1 MIKINGL
8 TKKYK
13 DCIAVNNL
21 SLEIRDN
28 ELFALLGVNGAG
40 KTTTIKML
48 SCITAPT
55 EGDATVNGFSILKE
69 QEEIK
74 KIIGLSPQ
82 ETSIARNLT
91 VKENLM
97 FYGGIFGLEKDELKK
112 RVKEII
118 DKFKLNK
125 YEKKYARNLSGGT
138 MRKLSIGIALISKP
152 EVLFLDE
159 PTLGLD
165 VISRHDLW
173 DIIQELKKDTTIIL
187 TTHYLE
193 EAEAL
198 ADRIGIMSEG
208 SLIEPGTSAEL
219 IEKAKAS
226 NFEQAFITLV
236 KEKNA

>member
-1 MIKINGL
+1 
-8 TKKYK
+8 
-13 DCIAVNNL
+13 
-21 SLEIRDN
+21 
-28 ELFALLGVNGAG
+28 
-40 KTTTIKML
+40 
-48 SCITAPT
+48 
-55 EGDATVNGFSILKE
+55 
-69 QEEIK
+69 
-74 KIIGLSPQ
+74 
-82 ETSIARNLT
+82 
-91 VKENLM
+91 M

-173 DIIQELKKDTTIIL
+173 DIIQELKEDTTIIL

-208 SLIEPGTSAEL
+208 SLIELGTAAEL

>member
-8 TKKYK
+8 TKKFK

-28 ELFALLGVNGAG
+28 ELFALLGVDGAG

-55 EGDATVNGFSILKE
+55 EGDATVNGFSILKD

-74 KIIGLSPQ
+74 NIIGLSPQ

-208 SLIEPGTSAEL
+208 SLIELGTSAEL

>member
-1 MIKINGL
+1 
-8 TKKYK
+8 
-13 DCIAVNNL
+13 
-21 SLEIRDN
+21 
-28 ELFALLGVNGAG
+28 
-40 KTTTIKML
+40 ML

-74 KIIGLSPQ
+74 NIIGLSPQ

-173 DIIQELKKDTTIIL
+173 DIIQELKEDTTIIL

-208 SLIEPGTSAEL
+208 SLIELGTAAEL

>member
-208 SLIEPGTSAEL
+208 SLIELGTAAEL

>member
-74 KIIGLSPQ
+74 NIIGLSPQ

>member
-74 KIIGLSPQ
+74 NIIGLSPQ

-91 VKENLM
+91 VKE
-97 FYGGIFGLEKDELKK
+97 
-112 RVKEII
+112 
-118 DKFKLNK
+118 
-125 YEKKYARNLSGGT
+125 T
-138 MRKLSIGIALISKP
+138 
-152 EVLFLDE
+152 
-159 PTLGLD
+159 
-165 VISRHDLW
+165 
-173 DIIQELKKDTTIIL
+173 
-187 TTHYLE
+187 
-193 EAEAL
+193 
-198 ADRIGIMSEG
+198 
-208 SLIEPGTSAEL
+208 
-219 IEKAKAS
+219 
-226 NFEQAFITLV
+226 
-236 KEKNA
+236 